1 MLFDLQQFESML
13 ETLNFGH
20 FPRSI
25 GDPRQRILDA
35 HEQAWPFIRKAYGDR
50 SCFIST
56 NGYDSVEFDVGGKR
70 VPRTIIYGLTFF
82 DFDHETK
89 PENAFADA
97 QRLCQYLRELDICH
111 WVQYSGSKGYHV
123 QIVHE
128 QKRFKFRH
136 TDKSSEALKQMV
148 FQVQDHLR
156 QSLGLNTLDT
166 QTMGDPKRLCRI
178 PFTPHVNRHGDKSGR
193 YAILLDSEEL
203 DNIDH
208 FEVER
213 RSRLPVFEISEP
225 IGRKLSL
232 PDLVAEIGLK
242 LSAPETML
250 KPVINSTIEVR
261 SEGSAARYLG
271 SLGYGFCPG
280 VVNELKRRNP
290 PHKARVYSALAAKVL
305 GYSLE
310 EFEEVWVQMGEA
322 VGYVDLH
329 NKETRLYQMSTI
341 FNNPSM
347 TAFPTCTTLKANG
360 CCIGEACPKYLP
372 EAPKVRKVNRKWR
385 RPADGS

>member
-1 MLFDLQQFESML
+1 MLFNLNQFESMINDL
-13 ETLNFGH
+13 GFGH
-20 FPRSI
+20 FPRAI

-35 HEQAWPFIRKAYGDR
+35 HEQAWPFIRKAYGER

-56 NGYDSVEFDVGGKR
+56 NGYDSIEFDMGGKR
-70 VPRTIIYGLTFF
+70 VPHTIVYGLTFF

-97 QRLCQYLRELDICH
+97 QRLSQYLRELDICH

-128 QKRFKFRH
+128 PKRFRFRH

-148 FQVQDHLR
+148 FQLQDHLR
-156 QSLGLNTLDT
+156 QTLGLLTLDT
-166 QTMGDPKRLCRI
+166 QTMGDPKRLCRM
-178 PFTPHVNRHGDKSGR
+178 PFTPHVNRTGEKSGR
-193 YAILLDSEEL
+193 YAILLDPVEL
-203 DNIDH
+203 DTISH
-208 FEVER
+208 VEIEN

-225 IGRKLSL
+225 IGKRLTL
-232 PDLVAEIGLK
+232 PELIAEIGLK

-271 SLGYGFCPG
+271 AVEYGFCPG

-290 PHKARVYSALAAKVL
+290 PHKARVYSALAAKVM
-305 GYSLE
+305 GYSLD
-310 EFEEVWVQMGEA
+310 EFEEVWVQMGDA
-322 VGYVDLH
+322 VGYVDMH
-329 NKETRLYQMSTI
+329 HKKTRQYQMSTI

-347 TAFPTCTTLKANG
+347 VSFPTCTTLKANG

-372 EAPKVRKVNRKWR
+372 EAPKVRRVQRKWR
-385 RPADGS
+385 KPNE